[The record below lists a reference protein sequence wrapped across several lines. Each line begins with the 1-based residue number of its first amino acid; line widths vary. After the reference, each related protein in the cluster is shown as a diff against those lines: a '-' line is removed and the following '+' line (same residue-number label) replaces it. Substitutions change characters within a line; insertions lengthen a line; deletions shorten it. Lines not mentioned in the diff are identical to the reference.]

1 MDMGKGVLCP
11 DGAWVGR
18 EPLSEL
24 LARQGRPGFEKYFD
38 DWYLY
43 RVPEGTWGL
52 YKMREQEHD
61 GFDGDDPGMTVCF
74 IGLDPAVFSLPP
86 EALGRELQRIVGDRG
101 QRHSPALGAYFRRP
115 EAEAPYVMG
124 LMYIRKLASCAAGG
138 LLPLPDC
145 FAHASRRLRRTLA
158 GALKDGKLPVTEEAA
173 LLAAHTGCTSLHAL
187 AAEIRFHAAFL
198 EPRLPGVY
206 ASAIRAD
213 MGVNRWELLPLMPYY
228 SDRSRWVRAQA
239 AAHPEPERYKLLL

>member
-1 MDMGKGVLCP
+1 MDMGQGILCP

-18 EPLSEL
+18 EPLSAL
-24 LARQGRPGFEKYFD
+24 LERLGKPGFDRYFD

-52 YKMREQEHD
+52 YKMREQERD
-61 GFDGDDPGMTVCF
+61 CFDGNDPGMTVCF
-74 IGLDPAVFSLPP
+74 IGLDPEVFSFPA
-86 EALGRELQRIVGDRG
+86 EALDRELQRTVGGQG
-101 QRHSPALGAYFRRP
+101 QRHSKALGDYFRRP
-115 EAEAPYVMG
+115 EAVAPYVMG
-124 LMYIRKLASCAAGG
+124 LLYLRMLVSCASGG
-138 LLPLPDC
+138 YLPLPDC
-145 FAHASRRLRRTLA
+145 FAHASGRLRRFLA
-158 GALKDGKLPVTEEAA
+158 GAVREGNIPVSETAA

-206 ASAIRAD
+206 GSAIRAD
-213 MGVNRWELLPLMPYY
+213 MGVNKHELLPVMPYY

-239 AAHPEPERYKLLL
+239 AAHPDPQKYASLL

>member
-1 MDMGKGVLCP
+1 MDMGQGILCP

-18 EPLSEL
+18 EPLSAL
-24 LARQGRPGFEKYFD
+24 LERQGRPGFGHYFD

-74 IGLDPAVFSLPP
+74 VGLDPGVFRLPA
-86 EALGRELQRIVGDRG
+86 EELERELQRIVGDRG
-101 QRHSPALGAYFRRP
+101 QRHSKALGDYFRRP
-115 EAEAPYVMG
+115 EAAAPYVMG
-124 LMYIRKLASCAAGG
+124 LLYIRKLAACAEGG
-138 LLPLPDC
+138 RLPLPDR
-145 FAHASRRLRRTLA
+145 FAHASRRLRRFVEPRLRE
-158 GALKDGKLPVTEEAA
+158 GRIPVTEEAV
-173 LLAAHTGCTSLHAL
+173 LLAAHTGCTSLHSL

-198 EPRLPGVY
+198 EPRLPGIY

-213 MGVNRWELLPLMPYY
+213 MGVNSWELLPLMPYY
-228 SDRSRWVRAQA
+228 SDRSSWVRAQK
-239 AAHPEPERYKLLL
+239 AAHREPEKYAQLL

>member
-1 MDMGKGVLCP
+1 MDMGQGILCP

-24 LARQGRPGFEKYFD
+24 LERQGKPGFEHYYD

-61 GFDGDDPGMTVCF
+61 GFDGDDPGMAVCF
-74 IGLDPAVFSLPP
+74 TRLDPGVFRLPA
-86 EALGRELQRIVGDRG
+86 EELERVLQSIVGGRG
-101 QRHSPALGAYFRRP
+101 QRHSKALGDYFRRP
-115 EAEAPYVMG
+115 EAAAPYVMG
-124 LMYIRKLASCAAGG
+124 LLYIRKLAACAEDG
-138 LLPLPDC
+138 LLALPDC
-145 FAHASRRLRRTLA
+145 FAHASRRLRRFVEPRLRE
-158 GALKDGKLPVTEEAA
+158 GRIPVAEEAA
-173 LLAAHTGCTSLHAL
+173 LLAAHTGCTSLHSL

-198 EPRLPGVY
+198 EPRLPGIY

-213 MGVNRWELLPLMPYY
+213 MGVNSWELLPLMPYY
-228 SDRSRWVRAQA
+228 SDRSSWVRAQK
-239 AAHPEPERYKLLL
+239 AAHPESEKYALLL

>member
-1 MDMGKGVLCP
+1 MDMGTGVLCP

-24 LARQGRPGFEKYFD
+24 LDRQGRPGFGNYYD

-74 IGLDPAVFSLPP
+74 VGLDPAAFGLPP
-86 EALGRELQRIVGDRG
+86 EDLGRELQRIVGDRG
-101 QRHSPALGAYFRRP
+101 QRHSKALGDYFRRP
-115 EAEAPYVMG
+115 EAAAPYVMG
-124 LMYIRKLASCAAGG
+124 LLYIRKLAACAEGG

-145 FAHASRRLRRTLA
+145 FAHASRRLRRFVEPRLRE
-158 GALKDGKLPVTEEAA
+158 GRIPVAEEAV
-173 LLAAHTGCTSLHAL
+173 LLAAHTGCTSLHGL

-198 EPRLPGVY
+198 EPRLPGIY
-206 ASAIRAD
+206 DSAIRAD
-213 MGVNRWELLPLMPYY
+213 MGVNSRELLPLMPYY
-228 SDRSRWVRAQA
+228 SDRSRWVRAQK
-239 AAHPEPERYKLLL
+239 AAHREPEKYARLL